1 MSMKNSLEARPDL
14 AKEPLELV
22 AAFEQQCGF
31 VGMVGLGEWLVGVRV
46 KGLLLLVV
54 PVLVVG
60 LLEKPIKP
68 AVGATLDLQHCE
80 TRFQV

>member
-31 VGMVGLGEWLVGVRV
+31 VGMVGLGEWLVGERVRE
-46 KGLLLLVV
+46 LPLLVV
-54 PVLVVG
+54 PVL
-60 LLEKPIKP
+60 
-68 AVGATLDLQHCE
+68 D
-80 TRFQV
+80 